1 MSAPKRRYPSPPHNP
16 GVRDLVEGKRAW
28 DERSNRSDKRR
39 GFRGWHER
47 GYLPHRDSPGL
58 TQFITFHLADAFP
71 TGLLGE
77 WSALLKIEND
87 RERRRALEAYID
99 HGHGEAWLRRAD
111 VAEICEHA
119 LLHFHG
125 QEYEL
130 KAWCLMPNH
139 VHLLVRITMV
149 PMSGIVQSWKG
160 FSAYRSNQLLQR
172 REEPF
177 WAEDYWDTYMRD
189 DEQERRTIRYI
200 EANPVKARLVRAA
213 KDWRWSSARFRDE
226 HGVLRLPAR
235 PAEG

>member
-1 MSAPKRRYPSPPHNP
+1 MSVPKRRRPAPPHNP
-16 GVRDLVEGKRAW
+16 GVRDLVEDKRSWDARRSRS
-28 DERSNRSDKRR
+28 DERQ

-71 TGLLGE
+71 TKLLGE
-77 WSALLKIEND
+77 WGTLLKIEND
-87 RERRRALEAYID
+87 RERRKALEAFID
-99 HGHGEAWLRRAD
+99 HGHGEAWLRRGD

-119 LLHFHG
+119 LFHFHG
-125 QEYEL
+125 QRYEL

-139 VHLLVRITMV
+139 VHILARITTV
-149 PMSGIVQSWKG
+149 PMSGLVQSWKG

-172 REEPF
+172 REAPF

-189 DEQERRTIRYI
+189 EEHELRTIHYI
-200 EANPVKARLVRAA
+200 EANPVKARLVRTA

-226 HGVLRLPAR
+226 HGVLRLPTG